1 LCYNLPDLAS
11 LKDATHT
18 TLVPLLTGSP
28 TAKQSRRI
36 DLGICIALFLCVSSV
51 YFATATGITCS
62 NDGSHYA
69 LARALVEKKSFE
81 ISGFSRYA
89 EGNDIARRGNQ
100 TFSDRPPGTAL
111 VTSLL
116 YAAGRFLPPPL
127 TAVESRHDADN
138 PQVLYAMLTSVWAG
152 AGTVVLL
159 YLLLREIEL
168 PTPAALTASLMFSVG
183 TTHWKYSSVL
193 FSHALSSFTIL
204 LSVYLTVRTTRRS
217 RPHWTLPLAIG
228 FALGYSVLVEYS
240 NGIVVVVVA
249 LYLLLTHRS
258 LDLERPY
265 RYAILFLVGGLVPAS
280 FLAYYNTVNFGNPFA
295 LSYTYAV
302 KYRWAGEF
310 TTTFDFPLGQ
320 GLRAMLLWGEGGGWC
335 EPICYNQGLFLLSPF
350 LLLSLPGLVP
360 FYRTSRREFVL
371 TIGLFLI
378 ALGLFSKHK
387 TFHGFTGDGRYLV
400 PFIGLWCIPLGFT
413 FDRLHRSTRRP
424 TWQAVAYLIFY
435 GLFSLSLC
443 NVFLHIGHSYNYHLD
458 LGQLNPLIASPANWR
473 YLSGQIF
480 RNAGNLPILW
490 LLEASALLV
499 FLLTAI
505 LAPRCKGQTP

>member
-1 LCYNLPDLAS
+1 MCYNLPDLAS
-11 LKDATHT
+11 LKHATHT
-18 TLVPLLTGSP
+18 ILTPSLTGSP
-28 TAKQSRRI
+28 TAKQRQRI

-51 YFATATGITCS
+51 YFATTSGITCS

-69 LARALVEKKSFE
+69 LTCALVEKKSFE

-89 EGNDIARRGNQ
+89 EGNDIARRGDQ

-111 VTSLL
+111 ITSLF
-116 YAAGRFLPPPL
+116 YAAGRLLPPPL
-127 TAVESRHDADN
+127 IPVESRHDADN
-138 PQVLYAMLTSVWAG
+138 PQMLYAVLTSVWAG
-152 AGTVVLL
+152 TGTVLLL

-168 PTPAALTASLMFSVG
+168 PVSAALTASLMFALG

-204 LSVYLTVRTTRRS
+204 LSVYLTIRVTRRS

-265 RYAILFLVGGLVPAS
+265 LYAILFLIGGLVPAS
-280 FLAYYNTVNFGNPFA
+280 FLACYNTVNFGSPLT

-310 TTTFDFPLGQ
+310 STTFNFPLGQ
-320 GLRAMLLWGEGGGWC
+320 GLRALLFWGEGGGWC
-335 EPICYNQGLFLLSPF
+335 DPTCYNQGLFLLSPV

-360 FYRTSRREFVL
+360 FFRTSRREFVL
-371 TIGLFLI
+371 TMGLFLI
-378 ALGLFSKHK
+378 TLGLFSKHK

-400 PFIGLWCIPLGFT
+400 PFIGLWCIPLGYT
-413 FDRLHRSTRRP
+413 FDRLHHSTKRP
-424 TWQAVAYLIFY
+424 TWQAIAYLVSY

-443 NVFLHIGHSYNYHLD
+443 NAFLHIGHSYNYHLD

-473 YLSGQIF
+473 YLLSHIF

-490 LLEASALLV
+490 SLEAGGLFVSLLAGFV
-499 FLLTAI
+499 AT
-505 LAPRCKGQTP
+505 RCKGQTP